1 MQTVSNAYEQKNKQ
15 ADDQSVV
22 LQSSFFFFPL
32 LRSDFLRIAEPAI
45 RRALRPPLVELG
57 FQVAEA
63 SRGEEALQALR
74 SAPHDVVLLDMNMP
88 GIGGIET
95 LKRIRSFAPRLPVL
109 MLTVRDD
116 EEDKVEALELGADD
130 YVTKPFSTRE
140 LIARIRS
147 AVRRVRAPARPED
160 APMEIGEIRLEP
172 AKRLVTKRGVA
183 VKLTRKEFDI
193 LYCLMSRA
201 GRVVTYAK
209 LLTAV
214 WGAESREE
222 VEYLRTFVRQ
232 LRKKIEDDPS
242 NPLYLLTDVYVGYR
256 FADPQM
262 FQEESAEPSPS
273 VEGERASAGEHE
285 PKMYIDEF

>member
-1 MQTVSNAYEQKNKQ
+1 MTQPLIRILLV
-15 ADDQSVV
+15 DD
-22 LQSSFFFFPL
+22 
-32 LRSDFLRIAEPAI
+32 EPAI
-45 RRALRPPLVELG
+45 RRALRPPLIELG

-74 SAPHDVVLLDMNMP
+74 AAPYDAVLLDINMP

-95 LKRIRSFAPRLPVL
+95 LRRIRTFAPRLPVL
-109 MLTVRDD
+109 MLTVRDE
-116 EEDKVEALELGADD
+116 EEDKVEALDMGADD

-160 APMEIGEIRLEP
+160 APIEIGEIRLEP
-172 AKRLVTKRGVA
+172 VKRLVTKRGTQ

-201 GRVVTYAK
+201 GRVVTYSK

-214 WGAESREE
+214 WGAEFREE

-256 FADPQM
+256 FADPQT
-262 FQEESAEPSPS
+262 FAEDPTATSEEQDAERVP
-273 VEGERASAGEHE
+273 EDGL
-285 PKMYIDEF
+285 

>member
-1 MQTVSNAYEQKNKQ
+1 MNQQ
-15 ADDQSVV
+15 AIRILVVDDE
-22 LQSSFFFFPL
+22 L
-32 LRSDFLRIAEPAI
+32 AI

-57 FQVAEA
+57 FQVAEV
-63 SRGEEALQALR
+63 SRGEEALQTLR
-74 SAPHDVVLLDMNMP
+74 AAAHDVVLLDVNMP

-95 LKRIRSFAPRLPVL
+95 LRRIRAFAPRLPVL
-109 MLTVRDD
+109 MLTVRDQ

-140 LIARIRS
+140 LIARIRA
-147 AVRRVRAPARPED
+147 AVRRVRAPARAED
-160 APMEIGEIRLEP
+160 APIEIGEIRLDP
-172 AKRLVTKRGVA
+172 VKRSVTRRGEA
-183 VKLTRKEFDI
+183 IRLTRKEFDI
-193 LYCLMSRA
+193 LHCLMSRA

-214 WGAESREE
+214 WGADCREE

-256 FADPQM
+256 FADGQM
-262 FQEESAEPSPS
+262 FKEAAAGERSGDAAGEDR
-273 VEGERASAGEHE
+273 VEGPEGTISDDE
-285 PKMYIDEF
+285 P

>member
-1 MQTVSNAYEQKNKQ
+1 VITQSAIRILVV
-15 ADDQSVV
+15 DD
-22 LQSSFFFFPL
+22 
-32 LRSDFLRIAEPAI
+32 EPAI
-45 RRALRPPLVELG
+45 RRALRPPLMELG
-57 FQVAEA
+57 FQVVEA

-74 SAPHDVVLLDMNMP
+74 NAPHDVVLLDINMP

-95 LKRIRSFAPRLPVL
+95 LRRIRAFAPRLPVL

-130 YVTKPFSTRE
+130 YVTKPFSMRE

-147 AVRRVRAPARPED
+147 AVRRARAPARPED
-160 APMEIGEIRLEP
+160 APIEIGEIRLEL
-172 AKRLVTKRGVA
+172 AKRKVTKRGAPVR
-183 VKLTRKEFDI
+183 LTRKEFDI

-242 NPLYLLTDVYVGYR
+242 KPLYLLTDVYVGYR
-256 FADPQM
+256 FADEQM
-262 FQEESAEPSPS
+262 FQMGSD
-273 VEGERASAGEHE
+273 SAGETQE
-285 PKMYIDEF
+285 GENVPEDAL